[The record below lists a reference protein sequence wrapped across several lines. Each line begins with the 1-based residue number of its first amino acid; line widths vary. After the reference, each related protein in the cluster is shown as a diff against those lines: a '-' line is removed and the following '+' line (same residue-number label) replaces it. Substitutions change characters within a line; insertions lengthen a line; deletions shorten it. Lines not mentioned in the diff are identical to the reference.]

1 MLEIRNVT
9 KVYRSKT
16 GEEVRALDNVS
27 VSFPESGMVFIL
39 GKSGSGKSTLL
50 NVMGGLDS
58 TDSGEFVI
66 MGKSSNDFVGSD
78 FDAYRNTFIGFIFQ
92 EYNIL
97 DDFTVG
103 ANIGL
108 ALELQGKKATD
119 EAINGILAQVDLLEY
134 AKRKPNELSGGQKQ
148 RVAIARALVKDP
160 QIIMADEPTGALDSN
175 TGKQIFDTLKE
186 LSKQK
191 LVLIVSH
198 DRDFAERYADRI
210 IELADGKIIDDV
222 TKHEHHAER
231 LSEGMHR
238 INDHILRIEQGYK
251 LTAKDLDMINA
262 YLAGNNG
269 DILLSGDA
277 RVNTELRSAAGI
289 SEDGGT
295 TVFENTKAEDHD
307 IKVYNK
313 DETSFI
319 RSKLP
324 MKNALKMGS
333 SSLKHKKFRLF
344 MTILLSF
351 LSFAMFGLADTAAA
365 YDKIQAATQSVID
378 SRYESL
384 AVKLGVRH
392 TTTYYSDGDVYT
404 RYQEA
409 GLNDEDIKWLSQ
421 QTGLEFV
428 PVYTGSYYADGGGIS
443 LSNMMSSYDSNAVYN
458 ARISGL
464 AAITREALPASYQLT
479 GNMPSAKGEIV
490 ISEFIVRQFNLYGF
504 NDGKTTIAAGQV
516 TAESL
521 IGKTIHFNQVGHM
534 SGMHDGGGY
543 ALKIVGVLNTNFDY
557 ERYANLLPVAEGEPE
572 PETGFVDM
580 LLAEEVMHAR
590 DYGYHALGIVTVD
603 QLIAIAGS
611 GSASVAVGDYMS
623 AGPGSLSLYVMRKPE
638 NEGDNPENVMT
649 FHRVAG
655 NSALRSLSVT
665 WIGDEKTELG
675 EKEILISSD
684 MAAQLIQG
692 DQQFTNFDRATF
704 ATLVDGLYGEG
715 TWALTNPNDSYY
727 NRFNSISS
735 RDFAHLRT
743 YFGALLGL
751 SIPTNASESNLRDFA
766 TAMLGSV
773 YDEGIEGT
781 SKTRLWDLQDALREI
796 YAERDVYGHELW
808 KNTELVSIMTSP
820 DEGNWTYKQPS
831 EWEAANEAQ
840 RIEWTIGYYKNYVL
854 DGNSFE
860 VVGDTDR
867 QDIQT
872 AAQRVFFA
880 FTDVFSEEAMSN
892 LIFELREQNHEE
904 QSNTTLETYEGMK
917 IVGIFDSSKLQDPH
931 GLVISNDVYNR
942 YKTWQAE
949 FAASSDYGY
958 IEDIAPHAAGVW
970 SYALATINPD
980 TDTAAIELL
989 AKLSFPNEGD
999 DYEWGLKNGVMYMLT
1014 SFNEIIEV
1022 VSQVFL
1028 WVGLGFAVF
1037 SAFLLMNFIA
1047 TSISYKKREIGILRA
1062 VGARSSDV
1070 FKIFF
1075 SEAAIIALINFA
1087 LATAVSS
1094 AAIIVLNNVMRG
1106 AGVMITLLNFGI
1118 RQVLLMLG
1126 VSLLVAF
1133 LASFLPVYKI
1143 AHKKPVD
1150 AIKDR

>member
-119 EAINGILAQVDLLEY
+119 EAVNGILAQVDLLDY

-210 IELADGKIIDDV
+210 IELADGKIIEDV

-231 LSEGMHR
+231 LSDGMHR

-269 DILLSGDA
+269 DILLSGDT

-295 TVFENTKAEDHD
+295 TVFEKTTSEDHS
-307 IKVYNK
+307 IKAYNK

-319 RSKLP
+319 RSRLP
-324 MKNALKMGS
+324 MKNAVKMGS

-365 YDKIQAATQSVID
+365 YNKIEAATQSVID
-378 SRYESL
+378 SRYEAL
-384 AVKLGVRH
+384 AVSLGVRH
-392 TTTYYSDGDVYT
+392 TTTYNDGDVYT

-409 GLNDEDIKWLSQ
+409 GLNDADIAWLSQ

-428 PVYTGSYYADGGGIS
+428 PVYTGSYYAGEGGGIS
-443 LSNMMSSYDSNAVYN
+443 LSSMMTGYDSNPVYN

-464 AAITREALPASYQLT
+464 AAITRDALPPSYTLM
-479 GNMPSAKGEIV
+479 GDMPEDKGEIV
-490 ISEFIVRQFNLYGF
+490 ISEFIVRQFNQYGF
-504 NDGKTTIAAGQV
+504 NNGTDSIAAGQV
-516 TAESL
+516 TAQAL

-534 SGMHDGGGY
+534 GGMHDGSGY
-543 ALKIVGVLNTNFDY
+543 VLKIVGVLNTNFDY
-557 ERYANLLPVAEGEPE
+557 ARYQNLLPVAEGEPE

-580 LLAEEVMHAR
+580 LLAEEVVHAR
-590 DYGYHALGIVTVD
+590 DYGYHALGIVTTE

-611 GSASVAVGDYMS
+611 SSASVSIGEHMNS
-623 AGPGSLSLYVMRKPE
+623 GPGSLSLYVMRKPE
-638 NEGDNPENVMT
+638 NEGDNPETVMT

-655 NSALRSLSVT
+655 NSALRSLSVM
-665 WIGDEKTELG
+665 WIGDAKTELG

-684 MAAQLIQG
+684 MAMQLIQG
-692 DQQFTNFDRATF
+692 EQQFTNFDRASF
-704 ATLVDGLYGEG
+704 VALVDGLYGSG
-715 TWALTNPNDSYY
+715 TWAQTNPNDSYY
-727 NRFNSISS
+727 NRFNSISG

-743 YFGALLGL
+743 YFGTLLGL
-751 SIPTNASESNLRDFA
+751 SIPANASESNLRDLA

-781 SKTRLWDLQDALREI
+781 SKTRLWDLQDALFEI

-808 KNTELVSIMTSP
+808 KNTELVSIMTGP

-831 EWEAANEAQ
+831 EWGTANEAQ
-840 RIEWTIGYYKNYVL
+840 RIEWTIWYYKNYVL
-854 DGNSFE
+854 DGNIFE
-860 VVGDTDR
+860 IVGDTDR
-867 QDIQT
+867 QDIQA
-872 AAQRVFFA
+872 AAQRVFLAFA
-880 FTDVFSEEAMSN
+880 DVFGEEAMSN

-958 IEDIAPHAAGVW
+958 IEDAASHADGVW

-1075 SEAAIIALINFA
+1075 SEAAIIALINFV

-1094 AAIIVLNNVMRG
+1094 AAIIVLNSVMRG
-1106 AGVMITLLNFGI
+1106 AGIMITLLNFGI

-1126 VSLLVAF
+1126 VSLLVAV

-1143 AHKKPVD
+1143 AKKKPVD